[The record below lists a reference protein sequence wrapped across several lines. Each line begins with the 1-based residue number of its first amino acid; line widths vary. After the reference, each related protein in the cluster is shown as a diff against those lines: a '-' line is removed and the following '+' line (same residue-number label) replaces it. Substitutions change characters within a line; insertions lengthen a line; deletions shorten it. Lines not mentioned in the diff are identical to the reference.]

1 MTMLTPNATCQ
12 IKGMLTTCGATAT
25 AQCVY
30 CGRTFCPKHGEI
42 MEESYEVCTRK
53 SCVIK
58 KQDLQVHMAYKSTVL
73 EYNLQRICG
82 IDVCEQEIQV
92 QCNRCKGYFCVKHT
106 QPWLETVT
114 EKPERTCK
122 HCLTRRPIWEQE

>member
-1 MTMLTPNATCQ
+1 
-12 IKGMLTTCGATAT
+12 MLTTCGAAAT

-30 CGRTFCPKHGEI
+30 CGRAFCPKHGEI
-42 MEESYEVCTRK
+42 MADNYEVCTRK
-53 SCVIK
+53 ACVIK
-58 KQDLQVHMAYKSTVL
+58 KNDLQVHMTSKSTVL

-82 IDVCEQEIQV
+82 IDVCESEIQV
-92 QCNRCKGYFCVKHT
+92 QCNRCKGYFCAQHT

-122 HCLTRRPIWEQE
+122 HCLQRRPIWDQE